1 MHNLLEFLSRY
12 KHWMLFVILEVASFV
27 MLFQYNNYQGSVWFT
42 SANYLTGKVLA
53 IGSEVQSYFNLTTVN
68 RQLTER
74 NVYLEQRVRM
84 LDDRLRKAVGDSA
97 IKAFSQPDSIPRLI
111 SAKVI
116 ENSISKT
123 DNFITLDKG
132 TSDGV
137 HPDMGVISGT
147 GVVGIVYMA
156 SSNFSV
162 VIPVLNS
169 KSNIS
174 CSIAGRDYF
183 GYLHW
188 DGGSPQI
195 AYLED
200 IPRHARFRL
209 HDKIVTSGYSSV
221 FPKGVMVGEILHV
234 FNSSDG
240 LSYRIQLRLST
251 DFSRLRDVCVI
262 DDVQMLEQRKLMK
275 AASDSI
281 KARD

>member
-1 MHNLLEFLSRY
+1 
-12 KHWMLFVILEVASFV
+12 MLFRS
-27 MLFQYNNYQGSVWFT
+27 
-42 SANYLTGKVLA
+42 
-53 IGSEVQSYFNLTTVN
+53 
-68 RQLTER
+68 
-74 NVYLEQRVRM
+74 
-84 LDDRLRKAVGDSA
+84 
-97 IKAFSQPDSIPRLI
+97 
-111 SAKVI
+111 
-116 ENSISKT
+116 
-123 DNFITLDKG
+123 
-132 TSDGV
+132 
-137 HPDMGVISGT
+137 
-147 GVVGIVYMA
+147 
-156 SSNFSV
+156 
-162 VIPVLNS
+162 
-169 KSNIS
+169 
-174 CSIAGRDYF
+174 RDYF

-275 AASDSI
+275 AANDSI

>member
-1 MHNLLEFLSRY
+1 
-12 KHWMLFVILEVASFV
+12 MLFVILEVASFV

-123 DNFITLDKG
+123 DNFITIDKG